1 MNEKKT
7 KPKFEFINRSPD
19 VREGFCDTETK
30 VTLDEGS
37 EHLDAIL
44 YAFTNF
50 LKACGFAI
58 GISETLQLVDEFEE
72 EDEEPIES
80 VFRKHRGTV
89 VYKEDIMKPTE
100 EYNGG

>member
-1 MNEKKT
+1 MNGKKT

-19 VREGFCDTETK
+19 VREGFCGTETK

-50 LKACGFAI
+50 LKASGFVI

-72 EDEEPIES
+72 EEAAS
-80 VFRKHRGTV
+80 V
-89 VYKEDIMKPTE
+89 
-100 EYNGG
+100 